1 MPPLAWGL
9 IGWVWVYNLVWMV
22 VQDLVKLAVYREHD
36 RRHSGRHPFLAR
48 LNTVLHPYGVHQG
61 DSPIFGPTLRV
72 AARKSGQSRRGLH
85 SGPRRGLARGFPFF
99 LGRRYPL
106 SYRKL
111 FQVEPAAK
119 LKLDEIDPGFTA
131 KHEDKAA
138 AAGEVEEMTKK
149 LRELQY
155 LLYAECK
162 RSVLICLQALDAAG
176 KDGVINHVLGNMNPQ
191 GTRVH
196 GFKVPSHDEAAHDF
210 LWRIHRQAPAQ
221 GEIVV
226 FNRSHYEDVLVVRV
240 HNLVAEEV
248 WSKRYEQIN
257 EFEKGLAANGTHILK
272 FFLHISPEEQLRRFK
287 RRLDDPARHW
297 KISESRLRRAGAL
310 AAVHGGL

>member
-1 MPPLAWGL
+1 M
-9 IGWVWVYNLVWMV
+9 
-22 VQDLVKLAVYREHD
+22 
-36 RRHSGRHPFLAR
+36 
-48 LNTVLHPYGVHQG
+48 
-61 DSPIFGPTLRV
+61 
-72 AARKSGQSRRGLH
+72 
-85 SGPRRGLARGFPFF
+85 
-99 LGRRYPL
+99 

-257 EFEKGLAANGTHILK
+257 EFEKGLAANGTHVLK

-297 KISESRLRRAGAL
+297 KISESDYAERELWPQYTAAYEDALSRTSTKHAPWYVIPADHKWFRNLAVSKIVVETLESLDMKFPAPTVDLADIRRKYHAAQREEDAGGSDGKK
-310 AAVHGGL
+310 AAKAK

>member
-1 MPPLAWGL
+1 M
-9 IGWVWVYNLVWMV
+9 
-22 VQDLVKLAVYREHD
+22 
-36 RRHSGRHPFLAR
+36 
-48 LNTVLHPYGVHQG
+48 
-61 DSPIFGPTLRV
+61 
-72 AARKSGQSRRGLH
+72 
-85 SGPRRGLARGFPFF
+85 
-99 LGRRYPL
+99 

-257 EFEKGLAANGTHILK
+257 EFEKGLAANGTHVLK

-297 KISESRLRRAGAL
+297 KISEADYAERELWPQYTAAYEEALSRTSTKHAPWYVIPSDHKWFRNLAVSKIVVETLESLDMKFPAPTVDLAEMRRKYH
-310 AAVHGGL
+310 AAEREEEDGKGEAKKAAKAK